1 MTFMNPAAPLW
12 GQAFR
17 PLFLLAAG
25 FSSLALALWGLALQG
40 QQLSIMELGTFWHS
54 HEMLFGFAAAVI
66 AGFLLT
72 AVQNWTGRRATN
84 GLPLLILTLVWLAGR
99 GLMLFAPLV
108 PWWLTALVDLAFLPL
123 VAWFFWQLLYAV
135 RQQRNYF
142 FVPVL
147 VLMTAVNA
155 AMHWGNAHHNMGLVL
170 WGSHAVS
177 LMVVLLIT
185 IVGGRV
191 MPMFTANGTMTPKVE
206 AIPWLE
212 KVVLGGMWLV
222 VAVFLTTLDQYLPAP
237 VLAAVLIVVAL
248 AQALRVARWRIQ
260 VTWKVIALGLL
271 VCAAG
276 AVVAGAAL
284 SGLTHYVQYRS
295 ACADGRGYWRH
306 DSGHD
311 CPGITGAF
319 RAPAGTTSIDGGR
332 VCPAVGR
339 GTGAYSGGD
348 SVAGSDHRVLQCV
361 GAALGVGVRH
371 FCGFVCPHSDHPPP
385 GWPTGI
391 ILLSVSVI
399 PSGRPARPMCRAFY
413 FTLTLRSF
421 YAYPRGGTGAMKL
434 IWINFS

>member
-1 MTFMNPAAPLW
+1 TGTTFLNKWITTGNIMKFLNPAAPFW

-17 PLFLLAAG
+17 PMFLLAAG
-25 FSSLALALWGLALQG
+25 FSSLALALWGLAWQG
-40 QQLSIMELGTFWHS
+40 QQLRIMELGTFWHS

-108 PWWLTALVDLAFLPL
+108 PWWFTALVDLAFLPL

-155 AMHWGNAHHNMGLVL
+155 AMHWGNAHNDMALVL

-191 MPMFTANGTMTPKVE
+191 MPMFTANGTMTPKVDSL
-206 AIPWLE
+206 PWLE
-212 KVVLGGMWLV
+212 KAVLGGMWLV
-222 VAVFLTTLDQYLPAP
+222 VAIFLTTLDQYLPAP
-237 VLAAVLIVVAL
+237 VLAVLLILVAL

-260 VTWKVIALGLL
+260 VTWKVPLLWSLHLAYWCVPLGLL
-271 VCAAG
+271 LLALHYLGLPITFSTALHALTAG
-276 AVVAGAAL
+276 AIGGMILAMIARVSL
-284 SGLTHYVQYRS
+284 
-295 ACADGRGYWRH
+295 
-306 DSGHD
+306 GH
-311 CPGITGAF
+311 
-319 RAPAGTTSIDGGR
+319 
-332 VCPAVGR
+332 
-339 GTGAYSGGD
+339 
-348 SVAGSDHRVLQCV
+348 
-361 GAALGVGVRH
+361 
-371 FCGFVCPHSDHPPP
+371 
-385 GWPTGI
+385 
-391 ILLSVSVI
+391 
-399 PSGRPARPMCRAFY
+399 SGRR
-413 FTLTLRSF
+413 
-421 YAYPRGGTGAMKL
+421 
-434 IWINFS
+434 

>member
-1 MTFMNPAAPLW
+1 MTFMSPAAPLW

-99 GLMLFAPLV
+99 VLMLFAPLV

-212 KVVLGGMWLV
+212 KSVLGGTWLV

-260 VTWKVIALGLL
+260 VTWKVPLLWSLHLAYWCVPLGLL
-271 VCAAG
+271 LLALHYLGLPITFSTALHALTAGAIGGMILAMIARVSLGHSGRRLEPHPLIAAG
-276 AVVAGAAL
+276 FALLLAAAL
-284 SGLTHYVQYRS
+284 VRTLAVILWPAQTTVFYSVSALLWVLAFAIFVALYARILTTPRP
-295 ACADGRGYWRH
+295 DGR
-306 DSGHD
+306 
-311 CPGITGAF
+311 PG
-319 RAPAGTTSIDGGR
+319 
-332 VCPAVGR
+332 
-339 GTGAYSGGD
+339 
-348 SVAGSDHRVLQCV
+348 
-361 GAALGVGVRH
+361 
-371 FCGFVCPHSDHPPP
+371 
-385 GWPTGI
+385 
-391 ILLSVSVI
+391 
-399 PSGRPARPMCRAFY
+399 
-413 FTLTLRSF
+413 
-421 YAYPRGGTGAMKL
+421 
-434 IWINFS
+434 